1 MIRYIL
7 LTCFIGLISSELSA
21 QQFPNY
27 SLFIYNKMGYN
38 PGYTGVPDAPCFTL
52 LHRSQWIGL
61 DGAPTTQILSA
72 NIPFLRKKLGIGV
85 LLTNQKIGITRI
97 FSTDLNYAYHVLLG
111 KGELSIG
118 LQGTLRYYS
127 ENYGDSRLHATQG
140 TTIDNSI
147 PVGLQNKYLPN
158 FGAGLHY
165 STDKYY
171 IGLSALRLIPNNID
185 FGNSDEYISAEL
197 PHYFAM
203 AGYSLTL
210 NEQLKF
216 QPQILLKLV
225 EHAPFD
231 IELNMGLELAEKYL
245 FAINYRAGGEIK
257 TGAGDSVDL
266 IFGIQLSDKFL
277 FAVAYDITLSNL
289 RKYNN
294 GSIEAMLQYCAAKAS
309 GKNIANPRFF

>member
-1 MIRYIL
+1 MKNIL
-7 LTCFIGLISSELSA
+7 LICFLGFVSAELSA

-61 DGAPTTQILSA
+61 EGAPTTQILSA
-72 NIPFLRKKLGIGV
+72 NVPFLRKKLGIGV
-85 LLTNQKIGITRI
+85 TLTNQNIGISRI
-97 FSTDLNYAYHVLLG
+97 FSTDLNYAYHILLG

-127 ENYGDSRLHATQG
+127 ENYSDSRLKATQG
-140 TTIDNSI
+140 LAIDNSI

-158 FGAGLHY
+158 FGVGLHY

-171 IGLSALRLIPNNID
+171 IGVSALRLIPNNID

-197 PHYFAM
+197 PHFFAM
-203 AGYSLTL
+203 AGYSFSLG
-210 NEQLKF
+210 EQLKF
-216 QPQILLKLV
+216 QPQLLLKLV
-225 EHAPFD
+225 ENAPFD
-231 IELNMGLELAEKYL
+231 VELNMGLELAERYL
-245 FAINYRAGGEIK
+245 FAVNYRAGGEIS
-257 TGAGDSVDL
+257 TGSGDSVDL
-266 IFGIQLSDKFL
+266 IFGIQLSDKLL
-277 FAVAYDITLSNL
+277 FAVAYDITLSNI

-294 GSIEAMLQYCAAKAS
+294 GSIEACLQYCTVKAT